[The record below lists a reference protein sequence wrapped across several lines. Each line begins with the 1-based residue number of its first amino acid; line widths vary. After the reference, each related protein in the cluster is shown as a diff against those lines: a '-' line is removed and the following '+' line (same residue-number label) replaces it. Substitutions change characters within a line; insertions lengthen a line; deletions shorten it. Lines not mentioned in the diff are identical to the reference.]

1 MPKAQKSKTPKHSL
15 ASKPKGKRAQ
25 TNNSGNDNCGLVGLL
40 RNMRANEPNPLLLEN
55 EINAL
60 TALGLKLD
68 REETAKENRVKGK
81 ADRYSKRKQYV
92 TNVYR
97 DLKQSMGKKPPLKVV
112 LSELEQRYPEK
123 PQTEND
129 PGFKPWTAAQIKQW
143 VADLN
148 KGKTIIDGS

>member
-1 MPKAQKSKTPKHSL
+1 MPKAQKGKTPKHSL
-15 ASKPKGKRAQ
+15 GSKPKRKRAQ
-25 TNNSGNDNCGLVGLL
+25 TNNGDNDNFGLVGLL
-40 RNMRANEPNPLLLEN
+40 RNMRANEPKPSLVEN

-81 ADRYSKRKQYV
+81 ADRYSNRKQYV

-112 LSELEQRYPEK
+112 LSELEKRHPEQPK
-123 PQTEND
+123 TKD
-129 PGFKPWTAAQIKQW
+129 DAGFKPWTAAQIKQW

-148 KGKTIIDGS
+148 KGKTILDGS